1 MSEPTYPEHEKLS
14 AIQYKSQTIG
24 EFLDWLRGEK
34 AIVLCRRQEST
45 IVRVEDGWEGDP
57 AGYYPAALTAE
68 GLLTEYFG
76 IDQERIE
83 REKRAMLAKMREIA
97 GHE

>member
-57 AGYYPAALTAE
+57 AGYYPAGTTTQALLA
-68 GLLTEYFG
+68 EYFDV
-76 IDQERIE
+76 DQDRLEQ
-83 REKRAMLAKMREIA
+83 EKRAMLAKLREA
-97 GHE
+97 VAT